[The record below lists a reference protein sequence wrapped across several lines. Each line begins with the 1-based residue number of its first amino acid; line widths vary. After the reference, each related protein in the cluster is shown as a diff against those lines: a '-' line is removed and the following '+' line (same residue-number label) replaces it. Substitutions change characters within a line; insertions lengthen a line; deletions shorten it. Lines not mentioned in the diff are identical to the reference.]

1 MIYTQKLIF
10 ASTAIA
16 LLITIPAFASG
27 EVYIPDHEY
36 VGFYDHDGI
45 YTVIG
50 GVKNNEMYPVIPT
63 ITVNVND
70 DNNVFS
76 YDYKFS
82 SIMPAQ
88 MLPLKI
94 KLPEITS
101 ENPVLEP
108 PQISYKQTEYKYE
121 GGYILYDDSLVLHSD
136 GRMTGMIKNGG
147 DKTFLNF
154 RVYALIKDQNEQILD
169 VASSQQ
175 FGIMH
180 PGETLEFEMIPDP
193 KIVNEINSYSCF
205 SFGDESVLPLNAD
218 RNGEQYTFRYESG
231 ALFHDGKFSSDTT
244 ELKMTSLN
252 SFFGE
257 LNASFEFPQSSM
269 HENFEVYLD
278 GSSYSNDGT
287 TLYKE
292 KVTNLQ
298 SLDEMGNW
306 HVYFTVPGFYQGDVI
321 VKGFHEPDGTVEV
334 PEELDISNMV
344 YVEMTTGQVTNIIA
358 KTTEDSLVI
367 SLETTEDGVLSFTT
381 SDFLIRPFSD
391 GGFFVLVDGEEID
404 SATYE
409 NKILTIPYTAQTEKI
424 EVYGSYVIPEFGT
437 IAIIVLAV
445 AVVSII
451 ALSRKNSISYSLS
464 NV

>member
-10 ASTAIA
+10 ASTTIA
-16 LLITIPAFASG
+16 LLIIIPAFASG

-70 DNNVFS
+70 DGNIFS
-76 YDYKFS
+76 QEYEFS
-82 SIMPAQ
+82 PVMPAQ
-88 MLPLKI
+88 MLPLKL
-94 KLPEITS
+94 KLTQITS

-108 PQISYKQTEYKYE
+108 PQISYKQTEYKFK
-121 GGYILYDDSLVLHSD
+121 GGYVLYDNSLILHDD
-136 GRMTGMIKNGG
+136 GRMTGKIKNAG
-147 DKTFLNF
+147 DETFQDF
-154 RVYALIKDQNEQILD
+154 RIYALIKDKNENILD
-169 VASSQQ
+169 VASSQK
-175 FGIMH
+175 FVLMK
-180 PGETLEFEMIPDP
+180 PGDILEFEMVPHP
-193 KIVNEINSYSCF
+193 KIADEINLYSCF
-205 SFGDESVLPLNAD
+205 GFGDDAIFPLNAE
-218 RNGEQYTFRYESG
+218 RNSEQYTFRYESG
-231 ALFHDGKFSSDTT
+231 AWFTDSEFNPDGT
-244 ELKMTSLN
+244 ELSMYTFN
-252 SFFGE
+252 SWH
-257 LNASFEFPQSSM
+257 LDMNASLEFPQSSM
-269 HENFEVYLD
+269 HEDLQVYLD
-278 GSSYSNDGT
+278 DG
-287 TLYKE
+287 
-292 KVTNLQ
+292 KVQSLQ

-306 HVYFTVPGFYQGDVI
+306 HLYFTVPNFYQGDTTI
-321 VKGFHEPDGTVEV
+321 TGFKQPDGSVVV
-334 PEELDISNMV
+334 PEEIDI
-344 YVEMTTGQVTNIIA
+344 TTLVKAEVTDGQITGIIA
-358 KTTEDSLVI
+358 DTTDTAIVI
-367 SLETTEDGVLSFTT
+367 NLETTNDGILSITT

-404 SATYE
+404 SATYD
-409 NKILTIPYTAQTEKI
+409 NKILAIPYTAGVEKI

>member
-10 ASTAIA
+10 ASTTIA
-16 LLITIPAFASG
+16 LLILIPAFASG

-63 ITVNVND
+63 ITVSVND
-70 DNNVFS
+70 DGNVFS
-76 YDYKFS
+76 QDYKFS
-82 SIMPAQ
+82 SVMPAQ
-88 MLPLKI
+88 MLPLKL
-94 KLPEITS
+94 KLPQITS

-108 PQISYKQTEYKYE
+108 PQISYKRTEYKFE
-121 GGYILYDDSLVLHSD
+121 GGYVLYDDSLILHDD
-136 GRMTGMIKNGG
+136 GRMTGTIKNAG

-154 RVYALIKDQNEQILD
+154 RVYALIKDQGDQILD
-169 VASSQQ
+169 VASSQR
-175 FGIMH
+175 FAIIH
-180 PGETLEFEMIPDP
+180 PGEILEFEMIPNP
-193 KIVNEINSYSCF
+193 KIVNKIDLYSCF
-205 SFGDESVLPLNAD
+205 AFGDESILPLNAD
-218 RNGEQYTFRYESG
+218 KNGEQYTFRYESG
-231 ALFHDGKFSSDTT
+231 VAFMNGEFNSDST
-244 ELKMTSLN
+244 ELEIDTLN
-252 SFFGE
+252 SFVGE
-257 LNASFEFPQSSM
+257 LNASFEFPQSSIN
-269 HENFEVYLD
+269 EEFEVYL
-278 GSSYSNDGT
+278 NDG
-287 TLYKE
+287 
-292 KVTNLQ
+292 KVSNLQ

-306 HVYFTVPGFYQGDVI
+306 HVYFTVPGFYQGDVTI
-321 VKGFHEPDGTVEV
+321 KGFHEPDGTVEV
-334 PEELDISNMV
+334 PEELDLSNMV
-344 YVEMTTGQVTNIIA
+344 ATEITTGKVTSIIA
-358 KTTEDSLVI
+358 KTAENSIVI
-367 SLETTEDGVLSFTT
+367 SLETTEDGILSFTT

-391 GGFFVLVDGEEID
+391 GNFFVFVNGEEIN
-404 SATYE
+404 SVKYE

>member
-70 DNNVFS
+70 GNNVFS
-76 YDYKFS
+76 HDYKFS

-121 GGYILYDDSLVLHSD
+121 GGYILYDDSLVLHDD

-180 PGETLEFEMIPDP
+180 PGETLEFEMIPNP

-306 HVYFTVPGFYQGDVI
+306 HVYFTVPGFYQGDVT

>member
-10 ASTAIA
+10 ASTTIA
-16 LLITIPAFASG
+16 LLIIIPAFASG

-45 YTVIG
+45 YTVIA

-70 DNNVFS
+70 DGNVFS

-82 SIMPAQ
+82 SVMPAQ
-88 MLPLKI
+88 MLPLKL
-94 KLPEITS
+94 KLPQITS

-108 PQISYKQTEYKYE
+108 PQISYKQTEYKFE
-121 GGYILYDDSLVLHSD
+121 GGYVLYDDSLVLHDD

-180 PGETLEFEMIPDP
+180 PGETLEFEMIPDS
-193 KIVNEINSYSCF
+193 KIVNEIDLYSCF
-205 SFGDESVLPLNAD
+205 AFGDESVLPLNAD

-231 ALFHDGKFSSDTT
+231 TWFKDGSFNSESTD
-244 ELKMTSLN
+244 LKMYALN
-252 SFFGE
+252 SFSAE
-257 LNASFEFPQSSM
+257 LNASFEFPQSSI
-269 HENFEVYLD
+269 HEDFEVYLD
-278 GSSYSNDGT
+278 GTGWDGQAYYQT
-287 TLYKE
+287 DG

-298 SLDEMGNW
+298 SLDELGNW
-306 HVYFTVPGFYQGDVI
+306 HVYFTVPGFYQGDVT

-334 PEELDISNMV
+334 PEELDLSQMI
-344 YVEMTTGQVTNIIA
+344 YTEVTNGEVTSVIA
-358 KTTEDSLVI
+358 KTAENSLVI
-367 SLETTEDGVLSFTT
+367 SLETTEDGMLSFTT

-391 GGFFVLVDGEEID
+391 GNFFVLVDGEEID

-445 AVVSII
+445 AIVSII

>member
-1 MIYTQKLIF
+1 MDKLILTS
-10 ASTAIA
+10 AAIA
-16 LLITIPAFASG
+16 LLIIIPVTVTG

-36 VGFYDHDGI
+36 VGFYDQDGI
-45 YTVIG
+45 FTVIA

-70 DNNVFS
+70 DGNIFS
-76 YDYKFS
+76 HKYKFS
-82 SIMPAQ
+82 PIMPSQ
-88 MLPLKI
+88 MLPLKL

-101 ENPVLEP
+101 ENPILEL

-121 GGYILYDDSLVLHSD
+121 SGYILYDDSLILHDD
-136 GRMTGMIKNGG
+136 GRMTGTIKNAG

-154 RVYALIKDQNEQILD
+154 RIYALIKDQNENILD
-169 VASSQQ
+169 VANSQR

-180 PGETLEFEMIPDP
+180 PGETLEFEMVPDS
-193 KIVNEINSYSCF
+193 KIVNEIHSYSCF
-205 SFGDESVLPLNAD
+205 SFGEESVFPLNAD

-231 ALFHDGKFSSDTT
+231 TWFKDGSFNSESTD
-244 ELKMTSLN
+244 LKMYALN
-252 SFFGE
+252 SFSAE
-257 LNASFEFPQSSM
+257 LNASFEFPQSSI
-269 HENFEVYLD
+269 HEDFEVYLD
-278 GSSYSNDGT
+278 GTGWDGQAYYQT
-287 TLYKE
+287 DD

-298 SLDEMGNW
+298 SLDELGNW
-306 HVYFTVPGFYQGDVI
+306 HVYFTVPGFYQGDVT

-334 PEELDISNMV
+334 PEELDL
-344 YVEMTTGQVTNIIA
+344 GQMIYTEVTNGEVTSVIA
-358 KTTEDSLVI
+358 KTAENSLVI
-367 SLETTEDGVLSFTT
+367 SLETTEDGMLSFTT
-381 SDFLIRPFSD
+381 SDFLIRPFDD
-391 GGFFVLVDGEEID
+391 GNFFVFVDGEEID

>member
-1 MIYTQKLIF
+1 MQKLIF
-10 ASTAIA
+10 VSTAIA

-121 GGYILYDDSLVLHSD
+121 GGYILYDNSLVLHSD

-451 ALSRKNSISYSLS
+451 VLSRKNSISYSLS

>member
-1 MIYTQKLIF
+1 MKDMYKLIF
-10 ASTAIA
+10 ASTTIA
-16 LLITIPAFASG
+16 LLILVPAFASA

-45 YTVIG
+45 FTVIG
-50 GVKNNEMYPVIPT
+50 GVKNNEMYPITPT
-63 ITVNVND
+63 ITVNVS
-70 DNNVFS
+70 DNGNIFTHKQ
-76 YDYKFS
+76 KFS
-82 SIMPAQ
+82 PIMPAQ
-88 MLPLKI
+88 MLPLKL

-101 ENPVLEP
+101 DNPILGTPE
-108 PQISYKQTEYKYE
+108 ISYKQTEYKYE
-121 GGYILYDDSLVLHSD
+121 SGYILYDDSLILHDD

-154 RVYALIKDQNEQILD
+154 RIYALIKDQNENILD

-180 PGETLEFEMIPDP
+180 PGETLKFEMMPDP

-231 ALFHDGKFSSDTT
+231 ALFQDGKFSSDNT

-269 HENFEVYLD
+269 NENFEVYLD

-306 HVYFTVPGFYQGDVI
+306 HVYFTVPGFYQGDVT

-367 SLETTEDGVLSFTT
+367 NLETTEDGVLSFTT

-404 SATYE
+404 SVTYE
-409 NKILTIPYTAQTEKI
+409 NKILTIPYTANTEKI

-437 IAIIVLAV
+437 IAMIVLAV

-451 ALSRKNSISYSLS
+451 ILSRKNSISYSLS

>member
-1 MIYTQKLIF
+1 MDKLILT
-10 ASTAIA
+10 STIIT
-16 LLITIPAFASG
+16 LLIIIPVTVSG
-27 EVYIPDHEY
+27 EVYIPDNEY
-36 VGFYDHDGI
+36 VGFYDQDGI
-45 YTVIG
+45 FTVIG

-70 DNNVFS
+70 DGNIFS
-76 YDYKFS
+76 HKYKFS
-82 SIMPAQ
+82 PIMPSQ
-88 MLPLKI
+88 MLPLKL

-101 ENPVLEP
+101 ENPILGP

-121 GGYILYDDSLVLHSD
+121 SGYILYDDSLILHDD
-136 GRMTGMIKNGG
+136 GRMTGMIKNAG

-205 SFGDESVLPLNAD
+205 SFGDESVFPLNAD
-218 RNGEQYTFRYESG
+218 RDGEQYTFRYESG
-231 ALFHDGKFSSDTT
+231 TWFKDGSFNSESTD
-244 ELKMTSLN
+244 LKMYALN
-252 SFFGE
+252 SFSAE
-257 LNASFEFPQSSM
+257 LNASFEFPQSSI
-269 HENFEVYLD
+269 HEDFEVYLD
-278 GSSYSNDGT
+278 GTGWDGQAYYQT
-287 TLYKE
+287 DG

-298 SLDEMGNW
+298 SLDELGNW
-306 HVYFTVPGFYQGDVI
+306 HVYFTVPGFYQGDVT

-334 PEELDISNMV
+334 PEELVLSQMV
-344 YVEMTTGQVTNIIA
+344 YTEVTNGEVTSVIA
-358 KTTEDSLVI
+358 KTAENSLVI
-367 SLETTEDGVLSFTT
+367 SLETTEDGMLSFTT
-381 SDFLIRPFSD
+381 SDFLIRPFDD
-391 GGFFVLVDGEEID
+391 GNFFVLVDGEEID

-437 IAIIVLAV
+437 IVIIVLAV
-445 AVVSII
+445 AIVSII
-451 ALSRKNSISYSLS
+451 VLSRKNSISYSLS

>member
-1 MIYTQKLIF
+1 MDKLILTS
-10 ASTAIA
+10 AAIA
-16 LLITIPAFASG
+16 LLIIIPVTVTG

-36 VGFYDHDGI
+36 VGFYDQDGI
-45 YTVIG
+45 FTVIA

-70 DNNVFS
+70 DGNIFS
-76 YDYKFS
+76 HKYKFS
-82 SIMPAQ
+82 PIMPSQ
-88 MLPLKI
+88 MLPLKL

-101 ENPVLEP
+101 ENPILEL

-121 GGYILYDDSLVLHSD
+121 SGYILYDDSLILHDD
-136 GRMTGMIKNGG
+136 GRMTGTIKNAG

-154 RVYALIKDQNEQILD
+154 RIYALIKDQNENILD
-169 VASSQQ
+169 VANSQR

-180 PGETLEFEMIPDP
+180 PGETLEFEMVPDS
-193 KIVNEINSYSCF
+193 KIVNEIHSYSCF
-205 SFGDESVLPLNAD
+205 SFGEESVFPLNAD

-231 ALFHDGKFSSDTT
+231 TWFKDGSFNSESTD
-244 ELKMTSLN
+244 LKMYALN
-252 SFFGE
+252 SFSAE
-257 LNASFEFPQSSM
+257 LNASFEFPQSSI
-269 HENFEVYLD
+269 HEDFEVYLD
-278 GSSYSNDGT
+278 GTGWDGQAYYQT
-287 TLYKE
+287 DS

-358 KTTEDSLVI
+358 KTTEDSLI
-367 SLETTEDGVLSFTT
+367 INLETTEDGILSFTT

-391 GGFFVLVDGEEID
+391 GNFFVLVDGEEAD
-404 SATYE
+404 SVNYK
-409 NKILTIPYTAQTEKI
+409 NKILTIPYTANTEKI
-424 EVYGSYVIPEFGT
+424 EVYGSYVIPEFGA
-437 IAIIVLAV
+437 IAMIILAV

-451 ALSRKNSISYSLS
+451 VLSRKNSVSYSLS

>member
-1 MIYTQKLIF
+1 MKDMYKLIF
-10 ASTAIA
+10 ASTIA
-16 LLITIPAFASG
+16 LLILVPAFASG

-45 YTVIG
+45 FTVIG
-50 GVKNNEMYPVIPT
+50 GVKNNEMYPITPT
-63 ITVNVND
+63 ITVNVS
-70 DNNVFS
+70 DNGNIFTHKQ
-76 YDYKFS
+76 KFS
-82 SIMPAQ
+82 PIMPAQ
-88 MLPLKI
+88 MLPLKL

-101 ENPVLEP
+101 DNPILGTPE
-108 PQISYKQTEYKYE
+108 ISYKQTEYKYE
-121 GGYILYDDSLVLHSD
+121 SGYILYDDSLVLHDD

-154 RVYALIKDQNEQILD
+154 RIYALIKDQNENILD

-180 PGETLEFEMIPDP
+180 PGETLKFEMVPDP

-344 YVEMTTGQVTNIIA
+344 YAEMTTGQVTNIIA

>member
-1 MIYTQKLIF
+1 MNKLIF
-10 ASTAIA
+10 TSAAIV
-16 LLITIPAFASG
+16 LLIIIPVTASG

-36 VGFYDHDGI
+36 VGFYDQDGI
-45 YTVIG
+45 FTVIG
-50 GVKNNEMYPVIPT
+50 GVKNNEMYPVTPT

-70 DNNVFS
+70 DGNIFS
-76 YDYKFS
+76 HEYKFS
-82 SIMPAQ
+82 PIMPAQ
-88 MLPLKI
+88 MLPLKL

-101 ENPVLEP
+101 ENPILEL

-121 GGYILYDDSLVLHSD
+121 SGYILYDDSLVLHDD
-136 GRMTGMIKNGG
+136 GRMTGTIKNAG

-154 RVYALIKDQNEQILD
+154 RIYALIKDQNENILD

-180 PGETLEFEMIPDP
+180 PGETLIFEMIPDS
-193 KIVNEINSYSCF
+193 KIANEIALYSCF
-205 SFGDESVLPLNAD
+205 AFGDESILPLNAD

-231 ALFHDGKFSSDTT
+231 TWFKDGNFNSEST
-244 ELKMTSLN
+244 ELEMYALN
-252 SFFGE
+252 SFSAE
-257 LNASFEFPQSSM
+257 LNASFEFPQSSI
-269 HENFEVYLD
+269 HEDFEVYLD
-278 GSSYSNDGT
+278 GTGWDGQAYYQT
-287 TLYKE
+287 DD

-298 SLDEMGNW
+298 SLDELGNW

-334 PEELDISNMV
+334 PEELDLGQMV
-344 YVEMTTGQVTNIIA
+344 YTEVTNGEVTSVIA
-358 KTTEDSLVI
+358 KTAENSLVI
-367 SLETTEDGVLSFTT
+367 SLETTEDGMLSFTT

-391 GGFFVLVDGEEID
+391 GNFFVLVDGEEND
-404 SATYE
+404 SVNYE
-409 NKILTIPYTAQTEKI
+409 NKILTIPYTANTEKI

-437 IAIIVLAV
+437 IAMIILTM

-451 ALSRKNSISYSLS
+451 VLSRKNSISYSLS

>member
-287 TLYKE
+287 TFYKE
-292 KVTNLQ
+292 EITNLQ

-344 YVEMTTGQVTNIIA
+344 YAEMTTGQVTSIIA